1 MTSSDGFCS
10 ALSFAP
16 GELGLMYQHSP
27 SATTRHTPTP
37 ISIAKANSAAST
49 PQPTPVG
56 SAPLNSFQSTSAHNR
71 RGSTAS
77 NSSAANPTP
86 VQAPPHPSPSPSASI
101 GGPFSGRPA
110 SPARSMSASSIAT
123 EASFARVPDQ
133 NPPPAMNNPTP
144 SMSSMPSL
152 AAAGSSN
159 PGTGLPLFTPPQTPA
174 HGHTGGTGSQ
184 GSIGG
189 ASTFVAGVKRESNTS
204 NTSESEDQG
213 REKRRRIAP
222 TPVTEDE
229 QSQAKPPASVP
240 PAASQG
246 NGS

>member
-16 GELGLMYQHSP
+16 GELGLVYPHPPGSL
-27 SATTRHTPTP
+27 TRQTPTP
-37 ISIAKANSAAST
+37 ISIAKANSASST

-56 SAPLNSFQSTSAHNR
+56 SALSNSAPFASVHSR
-71 RGSTAS
+71 RDSSHS
-77 NSSAANPTP
+77 NSSAANPP
-86 VQAPPHPSPSPSASI
+86 SAPPLPPHPSPSPSISVT
-101 GGPFSGRPA
+101 GHYGGRPA

-133 NPPPAMNNPTP
+133 NAPPAMNNPTP

-152 AAAGSSN
+152 AVAGSSN

-174 HGHTGGTGSQ
+174 QGHGGGASSQ
-184 GSIGG
+184 GSN
-189 ASTFVAGVKRESNTS
+189 AGVSAVGTKRESNAS
-204 NTSESEDQG
+204 RGSESEDQG

-222 TPVTEDE
+222 TPVTQEE
-229 QSQAKPPASVP
+229 PAQTKPPATTT
-240 PAASQG
+240 AG